1 MADNIGEH
9 PLDHSVPWKSKVLE
23 SGASIV
29 QDFTPV
35 QQVCGWLN
43 AFHVY
48 ASDPKRFVESNHYC
62 THLSAV
68 PDVRQCLIY
77 DKPTKDARLIG
88 VEYMISPSLF
98 ETLSE
103 EERKLWHSHVFEVK
117 SGMLIMP
124 APSGV
129 PDVLWETAETEEMK
143 EIIGWYGKT

>member
-1 MADNIGEH
+1 MPTYI
-9 PLDHSVPWKSKVLE
+9 L
-23 SGASIV
+23 
-29 QDFTPV
+29 
-35 QQVCGWLN
+35 
-43 AFHVY
+43 AFAMPY
-48 ASDPKRFVESNHYC
+48 S
-62 THLSAV
+62 HLLTLV